1 VTAHVPALPDFTK
14 QFQLETDVG
23 DLGVGVVLMQTG
35 HPLAF
40 ISRALGHRTKGLSTF
55 EKEYLAILIIIDQ
68 WKPYLQLAEFVIF
81 TNQRSLTHPSD
92 QRLHTYWQQKMFTK
106 LIGLQYKIV
115 YKRGSDNRAVDALSR
130 HPAPSAQLLAIWL
143 HKIQKGY

>member
-81 TNQRSLTHPSD
+81 TNQRSLTHLSD
-92 QRLHTYWQQKMFTK
+92 QRLHTYW
-106 LIGLQYKIV
+106 
-115 YKRGSDNRAVDALSR
+115 
-130 HPAPSAQLLAIWL
+130 
-143 HKIQKGY
+143 

>member
-1 VTAHVPALPDFTK
+1 
-14 QFQLETDVG
+14 
-23 DLGVGVVLMQTG
+23 MQTG
-35 HPLAF
+35 YPLAF

-81 TNQRSLTHPSD
+81 TNQRSLTHLSD